1 VLNPNLVV
9 RIWQS
14 LCSCGARSPDW

>member
-14 LCSCGARSPDW
+14 PCSCGARSPDW